1 MKYQV
6 PEPLDSP
13 VLLTVWDATQ
23 GLPLA
28 AAIDEVILNV
38 LPPETGGMIG
48 VDSNG
53 KVHASYNTAGMFTG
67 EMSSSALVEGKG
79 GESEAM
85 GRGMEGSEVR

>member
-1 MKYQV
+1 M
-6 PEPLDSP
+6 PELVDPP
-13 VLLTVWDATQ
+13 VLLTLWGATQ

-67 EMSSSALVEGKG
+67 EVSSLALVVGKG

-85 GRGMEGSEVR
+85 GREAGEVR